1 MPELTLEN
9 IEKISREVKRQ
20 EITFSNLA
28 DELIDHICCDIE
40 NRMKEGLTFYEAYK
54 RVKQNIGPQRLKEI
68 QQETLYAIDTKY
80 RFMKNTMKIS
90 GVAGTI
96 LFGFAV
102 LFKMQHWAG
111 AGFMLTIGA
120 LILAFVFMPSAL
132 GILWKETHSRNR
144 LLLFITGFLTAMF
157 FIFGILFKVQHW
169 PQANLLVSLA
179 GITGLFCLLP
189 LIVAYRLR
197 DEENKPKRPVYLIGS
212 LGIIFYS
219 AGMTFKLLHW
229 PGATVL
235 MLTGLIILS
244 VIAFP
249 WYTWLMWKSENH
261 ISSRFLFIVIGSLAI
276 IVPGALFN
284 LSMQYAYEDG
294 FYPQQQQQQ
303 ELFKYLSDRNNSLI
317 NLHKDSLDYAEI
329 EKFHSA
335 TKAIIGLIDNIQIK
349 MVQASEGKQGKPA
362 VADDQIL
369 RTENGI
375 EIRYRMLTK
384 PFQPGPVRDYLMSGC
399 PSREE
404 LDKAI
409 QDYCNLISA
418 LVTEAERYR
427 YTAFLEPTVYL
438 PDDSAE
444 QSEISLMTGLHSLE
458 LLKNGILTIESKM
471 FNVIIRKTK
480 SV

>member
-9 IEKISREVKRQ
+9 IEKIGRDVKKQ
-20 EITFSNLA
+20 DITFFNLA
-28 DELIDHICCDIE
+28 EQLIDHICCDVE
-40 NRMKEGLTFYEAYK
+40 YEMNEGLSFSEAYRK
-54 RVKQNIGPQRLKEI
+54 VKQNIGPRRLKEI

-90 GVAGTI
+90 GVAGTV

-102 LFKMQHWAG
+102 LFKMQHWGG

-169 PQANLLVSLA
+169 PQANLLVGLA

-189 LIVAYRLR
+189 LIVEYRLS

-219 AGMTFKLLHW
+219 AGMTFKMLHW
-229 PGATVL
+229 PGATTL

-249 WYTWLMWKSENH
+249 WYTWLMWKSERY

-294 FYPQQQQQQ
+294 FYPPQQQQQ
-303 ELFKYLSDRNNSLI
+303 ELFKYLYNKNSLFVDI
-317 NLHKDSLDYAEI
+317 YQDSSCHTEI
-329 EKFHSA
+329 ERLHSA
-335 TKAIIGLIDNIQIK
+335 TAGLISIIDNIQVK
-349 MVQASEGKQGKPA
+349 MVRESEGQPGKPA

-369 RTENGI
+369 KREFGI
-375 EIRYRMLTK
+375 EIQYRRLSR
-384 PFQPGPVRDYLMSGC
+384 PFNTDPVKDFLLPGCS
-399 PSREE
+399 SRKE

-409 QDYCNLISA
+409 GDYSNLISD
-418 LVTEAERYR
+418 LVPDGDWDNYN
-427 YTAFLEPTVYL
+427 AFLEPSVYL
-438 PDDSAE
+438 PADSAE
-444 QSEISLMTGLHSLE
+444 NQGISLMTSLHALE
-458 LLKNGILTIESKM
+458 LLKNCILTMESKV
-471 FNVIIRKTK
+471 FNVIIGNTK